1 MKGNQLNIAVPLSR
15 VDEVGLRELATESQ
29 LDRLLKVL
37 VADTGKESRTWSRR
51 MKSHQAKLRSGDP
64 LQAAEVT
71 RDVIRRREERGISLA
86 EKELLRETMELLAT
100 EVSLVMDISEEE
112 AEELITQLVVTQDLK
127 VAKERVAA

>member
-1 MKGNQLNIAVPLSR
+1 MNGNQLNIAVPLSR

-51 MKSHQAKLRSGDP
+51 MKSHQTKLRSGDP

>member
-1 MKGNQLNIAVPLSR
+1 MNGNQLNIAVPLSR